1 LGNKNDILITIS
13 SSGNS
18 ENIIQVIKYA
28 KKKSIKV
35 VSFTGFDGGRSKK
48 MGNVNLHVNSNNYGI
63 IENLHHA
70 YMNIISQFIKIELLS
85 NKELKKY
92 KF

>member
-1 LGNKNDILITIS
+1 MITIS

-28 KKKSIKV
+28 KKSIKV
-35 VSFTGFDGGRSKK
+35 ISFTGFDGGRSKK
-48 MGNVNLHVNSNNYGI
+48 MSNVNLHVNSNNYGI

-85 NKELKKY
+85 NKELNKY
-92 KF
+92 KFLS